1 MIFSTDSSIIDSQ
14 TKLPHFS
21 DAPTDEPKDTLN
33 YRDGLAVKKNVM
45 ISFYCSTANIL
56 MQTCG
61 SKYTEA
67 DLWF

>member
-33 YRDGLAVKKNVM
+33 YRNGLADKKKCNDFV
-45 ISFYCSTANIL
+45 L
-56 MQTCG
+56 LLHG
-61 SKYTEA
+61 KYTDA
-67 DLWF
+67 DLW